1 MKLRSEI
8 DVTFYVKFLQF
19 HLARYHLICSIVL
32 MQLISIPKQKKEI
45 LFSKFNFI
53 FEDEGTF
60 YVFINHGKIVL
71 YLDYK
76 EAK

>member
-1 MKLRSEI
+1 
-8 DVTFYVKFLQF
+8 
-19 HLARYHLICSIVL
+19 
-32 MQLISIPKQKKEI
+32 MQLISIPKQGLTKEI

-76 EAK
+76 EAKWKILVWECK